1 MTETTT
7 PKPSLPV
14 AEPKPLPLA
23 ELRKLAHGKW
33 ADIFDDIFDEL
44 NKSSGKPNPLAEA
57 YSANGFHVSC
67 PVHGGSDGFRLF
79 GDFLETGGTVCNTC
93 LAKKDGFATLSW
105 LLEKDH
111 GTGAFREAVRLVAEW
126 LKVDHAERAR
136 PERKPLEFKP
146 IADPAKAAAKLREVW
161 KSSLPL
167 SDSVA
172 ETYLRSRGIPKR
184 HLPTSL
190 RFHPGLRYWDA
201 KQKKDLGSFP
211 CLLAPIK
218 NKENKIVSI
227 HRIFLTPDGGKAPV
241 PDPKKMMAMCDD
253 IRGAAIRLQEAVGD
267 TLGVAEGIETALAA
281 HLISQM
287 PVWSCVS
294 APLLE
299 LVEIPD
305 HVTTVVI
312 WADKDASMR
321 GDQAANKLADRMEKL
336 GKRVLICIPPQEI
349 PEGSKGLDWLDV
361 LVKYGMRGFPA
372 MWRRW
377 RPLEQ
382 AVATA

>member
-7 PKPSLPV
+7 PRHTNSV
-14 AEPKPLPLA
+14 AELKQLA
-23 ELRKLAHGKW
+23 KGQW
-33 ADIFDDIFDEL
+33 ADIFDDLFEEA
-44 NKSSGKPNPLAEA
+44 KKANPLAEA
-57 YSANGFHVSC
+57 FSANGFHVAC

-79 GDFLETGGTVCNTC
+79 SDFLETGGTVCNTC
-93 LAKKDGFATLSW
+93 GPHKDGFSTLAW
-105 LLEKDH
+105 LLEH
-111 GTGAFREAVRLVAEW
+111 EFGTGAFRETVRRVADW
-126 LKVDHAERAR
+126 LRVDHAQRVR

-146 IADPAKAAAKLREVW
+146 LVDPAKAAAKIREVW
-161 KSSLPL
+161 RSSLPL
-167 SDSVA
+167 ADSVA
-172 ETYLRSRGIPKR
+172 EAYLRSRGIPKM

-190 RFHPGLRYWDA
+190 RFHPGLQYWDA
-201 KQKKDLGSFP
+201 KQKKSLGTFP

-227 HRIFLTPDGGKAPV
+227 HRIFLTADGAKAPV
-241 PDPKKMMAMCDD
+241 PDAKKMMAMCDD
-253 IRGAAIRLQEAVGD
+253 IRGSAIRLQEAVGD

-299 LVEIPD
+299 LVEIPE

-312 WADKDASMR
+312 WADKDRSLR
-321 GDQAANKLADRMEKL
+321 GEQAAHKLADRLEKQ
-336 GKRVLICIPPQEI
+336 GKRVLICMPQLDI
-349 PEGSKGLDWLDV
+349 PEDSKGIDWLDV
-361 LVKYGMRGFPA
+361 LITAGMRGFPA

-377 RPLEQ
+377 RPQ
-382 AVATA
+382 QVC

>member
-1 MTETTT
+1 MTETTPT
-7 PKPSLPV
+7 RHTNSV
-14 AEPKPLPLA
+14 AELKQLA
-23 ELRKLAHGKW
+23 KGQW
-33 ADIFDDIFDEL
+33 ANIFDDLFDGPENL
-44 NKSSGKPNPLAEA
+44 NPLSEA
-57 YSANGFHVSC
+57 FAANGFHVSC

-79 GDFLETGGTVCNTC
+79 GDFLDTGGTVCNSC
-93 LAKKDGFATLSW
+93 GPHKDGFSTLSW
-105 LLEKDH
+105 LLEKEF
-111 GTGAFREAVRLVAEW
+111 GTGAFKETIRRVANW
-126 LKVDHAERAR
+126 LRVDHSQRVR
-136 PERKPLEFKP
+136 PERKALEFKP
-146 IADPAKAAAKLREVW
+146 IVDPAKAAAKIREVW
-161 KSSLPL
+161 RSSLPL
-167 SDSVA
+167 SDTAA
-172 ETYLRSRGIPKR
+172 EKYLRSRGIPKM

-190 RFHPGLRYWDA
+190 RFHPGLQYWDA
-201 KQKKDLGSFP
+201 KQKKSLGVFP

-227 HRIFLTPDGGKAPV
+227 HRIFLTEDGAKAPV
-241 PDPKKMMAMCDD
+241 PDAKKMMAMCDD

-312 WADKDASMR
+312 WADKDASLR
-321 GDQAANKLADRMEKL
+321 GDQAANKLADRVEKM
-336 GKRVLICIPPQEI
+336 GKRAIICIPTQAI

-361 LVKYGMRGFPA
+361 LIKFGMSGFPA

-377 RPLEQ
+377 RPQL
-382 AVATA
+382 TR